1 MGTKYYCI
9 TCETPFV
16 GEENDYYIATDDQNE
31 LDAFVKDCIYENGNE
46 WWDESCGMDEE
57 EYFEGCNVK
66 SIVEIT
72 AEEFYEACPWE
83 RK

>member
-1 MGTKYYCI
+1 MKYYRI

-16 GEENDYYIATDDQNE
+16 GEENDYYIATDNEKE
-31 LDAFVKDCIYENGNE
+31 LDKFVSECIYENGNE
-46 WWDESCGMDEE
+46 WWEEDCGMDEE
-57 EYFEGCNVK
+57 EYYARCDVK
-66 SIVEIT
+66 SMEEIT

>member
-1 MGTKYYCI
+1 METKYYCI

-16 GEENDYYIATDDQNE
+16 GEENDYYIATNDQKE
-31 LDAFVKDCIYENGNE
+31 LDAFVAECIYENGNE
-46 WWDESCGMDEE
+46 WWDEDCGMSEE
-57 EYFEGCNVK
+57 EYYEGCDVK

>member
-1 MGTKYYCI
+1 MGIKYYRV

-16 GEENDYYIATDDQNE
+16 GEENDYYIATDDKNE
-31 LDAFVKDCIYENGNE
+31 LEAFVTDCIYENGNE
-46 WWDESCGMDEE
+46 WWDEDCGMDEE
-57 EYFEGCNVK
+57 EYYEGCDVK
-66 SIVEIT
+66 CVKEIT